1 MKKIAL
7 LMSCLL
13 GAACLTA
20 AAQDLVPRPV
30 SVEPRE
36 GAFMLPSMLRIYHS
50 PDTEPL
56 ARYLAAE
63 LQRLYRFEAVRLTES
78 DKLPSDRAGII
89 QIYTAPY
96 DEMPAEGY
104 WLNISPRDML
114 IAGADYGGVFNGIQ
128 TLLQLLPDAPPYCSD
143 CRRSDIPIPCINI
156 SDYPRFTYR
165 GMLLDVARTF
175 VPKERVKR
183 YIDLLSRHKI
193 NKLHWHLTDDEG
205 WRIELKSHPE
215 LAAVGGFRG
224 GDSPILPVYGAW
236 DRKYGGYYTQDDIRE
251 IVAYAALRNVE
262 IIPEIDLPGH
272 SRAAARVMP
281 AILCSGPYDTT
292 PTNGYDDRNVWCVA
306 EEANYR
312 LLEEILGEVADLFL
326 SPWIHIGGDEVN
338 TAQWAACPRCRALMR
353 DRGYTEY
360 AQLQHHFME
369 RVIGILE
376 RLGKRAAVWNEAT
389 DGGPLSGSPRVHG
402 WQNPEVCR
410 RAAAAGYRTVAMPAP
425 YFYFDMRYSPSEPG
439 QTWAGCVPTDKVYSF
454 NLDAF
459 TPDEQAA
466 VEGVE
471 SALWHELGLLHGP
484 AYLERQTYPR
494 LCALAEVAWTPQELR
509 DWNDFEARMERT
521 HYARL
526 SRMGVR
532 YRTQPAPAEAE
543 TLLTP
548 EVAFSSSFRDTRS
561 NPFSVLTDYTPG
573 AYARTTR
580 GAREGDH
587 LLFRFAKPVAC
598 RSVTVSTGY
607 DGHPRRVFPGGC
619 AEIQYAGETTFHA
632 CGELANGCIT
642 IRPAAPVQAIRIRCT
657 TPPDGEDAVII
668 RPLRIVALP

>member
-7 LMSCLL
+7 LLSCLL
-13 GAACLTA
+13 GTAGLA

-30 SVEPRE
+30 SVESRE
-36 GAFMLPSMLRIYHS
+36 GVFMLPSLLRIYHS

-78 DKLPSDRAGII
+78 DKLPSDRAGIV
-89 QIYTAPY
+89 QIYTAPH

-128 TLLQLLPDAPPYCSD
+128 TLLQLLPDAPPFCDD

-156 SDYPRFTYR
+156 SDYPRFGYR

-175 VPKERVKR
+175 VPAEQVKR

-215 LAAVGGFRG
+215 LATVGGFRG
-224 GDSPILPVYGAW
+224 GDSPILPIYGAW
-236 DRKYGGYYTQDDIRE
+236 DRKYGGYYTQDEIRE
-251 IVAYAALRNVE
+251 IVAYAAVRNVE

-281 AILCSGPYDTT
+281 AILCAGSYDTT

-306 EEANYR
+306 EEDNYR
-312 LLEEILGEVADLFL
+312 LLADILGEVAELFPSL
-326 SPWIHIGGDEVN
+326 YLHIGGDEVN
-338 TAQWAACPRCRALMR
+338 SAQWAACPRCRALMR
-353 DRGYTEY
+353 ANGYTEY
-360 AQLQHHFME
+360 PQLQRHFMD
-369 RVIGILE
+369 RVGAILDS
-376 RLGKRAAVWNEAT
+376 LGKRPAVWNEAIN
-389 DGGPLSGSPRVHG
+389 GGRLAREPRVHG
-402 WQNPEVCR
+402 WQNTAVCR
-410 RAAAAGYRTVAMPAP
+410 QAAATGYRTVVMPAQS
-425 YFYFDMRYSPSEPG
+425 FYFDMKYSPSEAG
-439 QTWAGCVPTDKVYSF
+439 QTWAGCVPTEKVY
-454 NLDAF
+454 AF
-459 TPDEQAA
+459 DFDGFSPDEMAR

-471 SALWHELGLLHGP
+471 GALWHELGLLHGST
-484 AYLERQTYPR
+484 YLERQTYPR
-494 LCALAEVAWTPQELR
+494 LCALSEVAWTPQELR
-509 DWNDFEARMERT
+509 NWDDFEGRMERT

-526 SRMGVR
+526 SRMGIR
-532 YRTQPAPAEAE
+532 YRTQPAPQPEE

-548 EVAFSSSFRDTRS
+548 AVTFSGTFRATRT
-561 NPFSVLTDYTPG
+561 NPFSIVTDYRPG

-580 GAREGDH
+580 GAREGDY
-587 LLFRFAKPVAC
+587 LLFRFAEPVNC
-598 RSVTVSTGY
+598 RSITFTSGY
-607 DGHPRRVFPGGC
+607 AGHPRRVITGGF
-619 AEIQYAGETTFHA
+619 AEVQYVGDDTFRR
-632 CGELANGCIT
+632 CGELSFGCVT
-642 IRPAAPVQAIRIRCT
+642 IRPVAPVQALRIVCT
-657 TPPDGEDAVII
+657 APSNGEDSVIVH
-668 RPLRIVALP
+668 PLRIVAEP

>member
-1 MKKIAL
+1 MRKIAL
-7 LMSCLL
+7 LLSCLL
-13 GAACLTA
+13 ATVLPS

-36 GAFMLPSMLRIYHS
+36 GVFMLPSMLRIYHS

-78 DKLPSDRAGII
+78 DKLPSDRSGIV
-89 QIYTAPY
+89 QIYTAPQ

-104 WLNISPRDML
+104 WLNISRHDML

-143 CRRSDIPIPCINI
+143 CRRSEIPIPCINI
-156 SDYPRFTYR
+156 SDYPRFSYR

-224 GDSPILPVYGAW
+224 GDSPILPLYGAW
-236 DRKYGGYYTQDDIRE
+236 DKKYGGFYTQDDLRE
-251 IVAYAALRNVE
+251 IVAYAAVRNVE

-272 SRAAARVMP
+272 SRAAARVLP
-281 AILCSGPYDTT
+281 AILCTGPYDTA

-312 LLEEILGEVADLFL
+312 LLADILAEVTALFP
-326 SPWIHIGGDEVN
+326 SPFIHIGGDEVD
-338 TAQWAACPRCRALMR
+338 TAQWAACSHCRELMR
-353 DRGYTEY
+353 TCGYTEY
-360 AQLQHHFME
+360 AQLQRHFME
-369 RVIGILE
+369 RVGAILDS
-376 RLGKRAAVWNEAT
+376 LGKRPAVWNEAIE
-389 DGGPLSGSPRVHG
+389 GGRLGGDPRVHG
-402 WQNPEVCR
+402 WQNTTVCR
-410 RAAAAGYRTVAMPAP
+410 HAAAQGYRTVVMPAQ
-425 YFYFDMRYSPSEPG
+425 YFYFDMKYSPAEAG
-439 QTWAGCVPTDKVYSF
+439 QSWAGCIPTEKVYAF
-454 NLDAF
+454 DFATF
-459 TPDEQAA
+459 TPQEMAF

-471 SALWHELGLLHGP
+471 GALWHELGLLHGP

-509 DWNDFEARMERT
+509 SRDDFEARMERT

-532 YRTQPAPAEAE
+532 YRTEPPRPEPE

-548 EVAFSSSFRDTRS
+548 AVVFSSSFEAQPG
-561 NPFSVLTDYTPG
+561 NPFDTLTGYMEG
-573 AYARTTR
+573 AFARTTR
-580 GAREGDH
+580 GAREGDC
-587 LLFRFAKPVAC
+587 LLFRFTAPAVC
-598 RSVTVSTGY
+598 RSITVTTGY
-607 DGHPRRVFPGGC
+607 AGNPRRLITAGY
-619 AEIQYAGETTFHA
+619 AEIQYDGDDGFRR
-632 CGELANGCIT
+632 CGELANGCVT
-642 IRPAAPVQAIRIRCT
+642 IRPVAPVQAIRIVCT
-657 TPPDGEDAVII
+657 APPNGEDSVII
-668 RPLRIVALP
+668 HPLRIVAEP